1 MMCIPTLHDAHA
13 WHDLPPRLILSGVM
27 VLDKPQIY
35 TIASSDRAFP
45 SRLMP
50 CRHFAC
56 SYFLCNWDPFLSSI
70 LLTRCLFWRAGLM
83 QNLVSMEL
91 DGNSLEGTLPNGLA
105 AMSSLKLL
113 DLSSNYLTGTL
124 PADWTGSP
132 RLTLLLLGNNLLTGK
147 GPLDSI

>member
-1 MMCIPTLHDAHA
+1 M
-13 WHDLPPRLILSGVM
+13 
-27 VLDKPQIY
+27 
-35 TIASSDRAFP
+35 
-45 SRLMP
+45 
-50 CRHFAC
+50 
-56 SYFLCNWDPFLSSI
+56 
-70 LLTRCLFWRAGLM
+70 FWRAGLM

-132 RLTLLLLGNNLLTGK
+132 RLTLLLLGNNLLTGE
-147 GPLDSI
+147 GPLDVMKCLKGIFPRVRVNRLSVGSHNLILLLLETTISPGIVA